1 MKSGSHMATPIVLA
15 VVSCLGPLGLSA
27 QAPVARAPE
36 DTAKEKRPV
45 VLKEVVVTATRVAVP
60 AVTAAATVLEG
71 DELRARG
78 VEYVLDALREA
89 PGAAL
94 VQTGS
99 FGGLASLYLR
109 GGNDNFVR
117 VLIDGVPV
125 NDPGGAFDFANLTTE
140 NVDRIEIV
148 RGPASVLYG
157 SDAVTGV
164 VQIFTRRGGGPQ

>member
-1 MKSGSHMATPIVLA
+1 MKSRSHWAARTALA
-15 VVSCLGPLGLSA
+15 LVAGLGPLGLASQAPPA
-27 QAPVARAPE
+27 QAPQ
-36 DTAKEKRPV
+36 DTTKQKRPV

-60 AVTAAATVLEG
+60 AVTASVSVLQG
-71 DELRARG
+71 DALRARG
-78 VEYVLDALREA
+78 VEYVLDALREV
-89 PGAAL
+89 PGAAV

-99 FGGLASLYLR
+99 FGGLTSLYLR

-140 NVDRIEIV
+140 NVDRIEVV

-157 SDAVTGV
+157 TLEIGRAHV
-164 VQIFTRRGGGPQ
+164 